1 MDEAKPFVKFI
12 RDYCRGEI
20 VFEEG
25 SPGQE
30 MYVIASGAVKLTTVK
45 QGRETFLARME
56 AGEFFGEMALVDAAP
71 RSGTVTADEEGTSLI
86 KLDLERFLFLVQQQ
100 PIFALAIMHTLC
112 DRIRRKDALYLE
124 LIEKMGSDPHL
135 ESVSPADKEGG
146 SYDRHT
152 Q

>member
-12 RDYCRGEI
+12 RTYRKGEI

-25 SPGQE
+25 SLGQE
-30 MYVIASGAVKLTTVK
+30 MYVISSGAVKLTTLK
-45 QGRETFLARME
+45 QGREMFLAHMG

-86 KLDLERFLFLVQQQ
+86 ELDQERFLFLVQQQ

-112 DRIRRKDALYLE
+112 DRIRKKDALYLE
-124 LIEKMGSDPHL
+124 QIEKVGDDPNM
-135 ESVSPADKEGG
+135 EAISPSATEGG
-146 SYDRHT
+146 T
-152 Q
+152 L

>member
-12 RDYCRGEI
+12 RTYRKGEI

-25 SPGQE
+25 SMGQE
-30 MYVIASGAVKLTTVK
+30 MYIISSGAVKLTTLK
-45 QGRETFLARME
+45 QGREMFLARMG

-86 KLDLERFLFLVQQQ
+86 ELDQERFLFLVQQQ

-112 DRIRRKDALYLE
+112 DRIRKKDALYLE
-124 LIEKMGSDPHL
+124 QIEKIGSASDPVA
-135 ESVSPADKEGG
+135 VSPAGTEGG
-146 SYDRHT
+146 AS
-152 Q
+152 

>member
-12 RDYCRGEI
+12 RTYRKGEI

-25 SPGQE
+25 SMGQE
-30 MYVIASGAVKLTTVK
+30 MYVISSGAVKLTTLK
-45 QGRETFLARME
+45 QGQEMFLARMG

-86 KLDLERFLFLVQQQ
+86 ELDQERFLFLVQQQ

-112 DRIRRKDALYLE
+112 DRIRKKDVLYLE
-124 LIEKMGSDPHL
+124 QIEKIGGDPNRAA
-135 ESVSPADKEGG
+135 VSPAGTEGG
-146 SYDRHT
+146 VL
-152 Q
+152 